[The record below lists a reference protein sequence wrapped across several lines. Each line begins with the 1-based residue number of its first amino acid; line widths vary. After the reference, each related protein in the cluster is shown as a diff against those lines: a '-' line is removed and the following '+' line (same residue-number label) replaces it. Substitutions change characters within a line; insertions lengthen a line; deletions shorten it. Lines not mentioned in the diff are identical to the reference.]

1 MMMLSQQRRIFA
13 ALLAVALTAPSVAG
27 FSTTSSTSGLSA
39 SQLASTSQSSDL
51 LLDRREAFV
60 KSSAAI
66 AAATGVSLLPSFA
79 SPASAAAANKIPEWT
94 LEDGVKFP
102 KLALNTVGLSV
113 EDTTRALTYAVAA
126 GVKHVDFHPGQ
137 ERDGVAKYIKENPGS
152 RNKLFLNT
160 KIRKAPPGTSPS
172 EAAERTRNQ
181 LDEDL
186 AALGVTS
193 VDMLMLRDSPDCEVI
208 QAQWAVLE
216 EALAQKKTRSIG
228 VINFCE
234 KALTCVL
241 QTAKVK
247 PALNYYMLHV
257 GMGTDPRGLRSFGE
271 SRGIRTFAYGAAGE
285 PGPNEELLSSP
296 VLKRI
301 GDAHG
306 KKPEEVALRWVTQNG
321 CAVSV
326 RPTLDFGLGAG
337 MCTEENKCKE
347 GFEARAS
354 SFGWSLTKGEMEELD
369 ALTSPNDNPTL
380 FSSAGCPD
388 AFVMKK

>member
-1 MMMLSQQRRIFA
+1 MLSQQRRVFA
-13 ALLAVALTAPSVAG
+13 ALLVAAITASTVAG
-27 FSTTSSTSGLSA
+27 FTTSSPSGLSA

-51 LLDRREAFV
+51 LLDRREALV
-60 KSSAAI
+60 KSSGVV
-66 AAATGVSLLPSFA
+66 AAATGISLLPSFP
-79 SPASAAAANKIPEWT
+79 SPASAVPTNRIPEWT
-94 LEDGVKFP
+94 LENDVKFP
-102 KLALNTVGLSV
+102 RLALNTVGLSV

-152 RNKLFLNT
+152 RQRLFLNT

-172 EAAERTRNQ
+172 EAAQRTRNQ
-181 LDEDL
+181 IDEDL

-216 EALAQKKTRSIG
+216 EALAQKQCRSIG

-241 QTAKVK
+241 ETAKVK

-306 KKPEEVALRWVTQNG
+306 KQPEEVALRWVTQNG

-326 RPTLDFGLGAG
+326 RPTLDFGLGTG

-354 SFGWSLTKGEMEELD
+354 SFGWSLTKGEMEELN
-369 ALTSPNDNPTL
+369 ALTSPNDSPTL

>member
-1 MMMLSQQRRIFA
+1 MILSQQRRIFA
-13 ALLAVALTAPSVAG
+13 ALLAVAVTAPTVAG
-27 FSTTSSTSGLSA
+27 FSTTSSSSGLSF

-66 AAATGVSLLPSFA
+66 AAATGVSLLPSFT
-79 SPASAAAANKIPEWT
+79 SPASAAATNKIPEWT
-94 LEDGVKFP
+94 LENGVKFP

-113 EDTTRALTYAVAA
+113 EDTNRALTYAVAA
-126 GVKHVDFHPGQ
+126 GVKHVDFHPGK
-137 ERDGVAKYIKENPGS
+137 ERDGVAQYIKENPGS

-181 LDEDL
+181 IDEDL
-186 AALGVTS
+186 AALGVSS

-216 EALAQKKTRSIG
+216 EALAQNRCRSIG

-257 GMGTDPRGLRSFGE
+257 GMGTDPRSLRSFGE

-285 PGPNEELLSSP
+285 PGPNEQLLSSP

-326 RPTLDFGLGAG
+326 RPTLDFGLGTG

-347 GFEARAS
+347 GFKARAS
-354 SFGWSLTKGEMEELD
+354 TFGWSLTKGEMEELN

-388 AFVMKK
+388 SFVMKK

>member
-1 MMMLSQQRRIFA
+1 MMFA
-13 ALLAVALTAPSVAG
+13 ALLVVAVTAPTVAG
-27 FSTTSSTSGLSA
+27 FGTAPLPSGISSSA

-60 KSSAAI
+60 KSSGAI
-66 AAATGVSLLPSFA
+66 AAATGISLLPSFT
-79 SPASAAAANKIPEWT
+79 SPASAASTNKIPEWT
-94 LEDGVKFP
+94 LENGVKFP

-113 EDTTRALTYAVAA
+113 EDTTRALAYAVAA
-126 GVKHVDFHPGQ
+126 GVKHVDFHPGK
-137 ERDGVAKYIKENPGS
+137 ERDGVAQFLKENPGS
-152 RNKLFLNT
+152 RKKLFLNT

-181 LDEDL
+181 IDEDL
-186 AALGVTS
+186 AALGVSS

-216 EALAQKKTRSIG
+216 DALAQKKTRSIG

-241 QTAKVK
+241 QTAKIK

-296 VLKRI
+296 ILKRI

-306 KKPEEVALRWVTQNG
+306 KKPEEVALRWVTQND

-326 RPTLDFGLGAG
+326 RPTLDFGLGTG
-337 MCTEENKCKE
+337 LCTVENKCKE
-347 GFEARAS
+347 GFEARAA
-354 SFGWSLTKGEMEELD
+354 SFGWSLTKEEMGELN

-388 AFVMKK
+388 AFVVMKK

>member
-1 MMMLSQQRRIFA
+1 MVMSQQHRFFA
-13 ALLAVALTAPSVAG
+13 ALLAVAVTIPAVAG

-39 SQLASTSQSSDL
+39 SQLASSSQSSDL

-66 AAATGVSLLPSFA
+66 VAATGVSLLPSFT
-79 SPASAAAANKIPEWT
+79 SPASAAATNKIPEWT
-94 LEDGVKFP
+94 LENGVKFP
-102 KLALNTVGLSV
+102 KLALNTVGLSAS
-113 EDTTRALTYAVAA
+113 DTNRALSYAVAA
-126 GVKHVDFHPGQ
+126 GVKHVDFHPGA
-137 ERDGVAKYIKENPGS
+137 ERDGVAQFLKENPGS
-152 RNKLFLNT
+152 RTKLFLNT

-181 LDEDL
+181 IDEDL
-186 AALGVTS
+186 AALGVSS
-193 VDMLMLRDSPDCEVI
+193 VDMLMLRDSPDREVI

-216 EALAQKKTRSIG
+216 EALAQKKTRSVG

-241 QTAKVK
+241 ETAKVK

-271 SRGIRTFAYGAAGE
+271 SRGIRTFAYGAVGE
-285 PGPNEELLSSP
+285 PGPNAELLSSP

-326 RPTLDFGLGAG
+326 RPTLDFGLGSG
-337 MCTEENKCKE
+337 TCTDENKCKE

-354 SFGWSLTKGEMEELD
+354 SFAWSLSKEQMEELN

-380 FSSAGCPD
+380 FSSSGCPD

>member
-1 MMMLSQQRRIFA
+1 MSLLQI
-13 ALLAVALTAPSVAG
+13 ALLVVAATAPTVAG
-27 FSTTSSTSGLSA
+27 FSTAPLPSGISSSA
-39 SQLASTSQSSDL
+39 SQLPLASTSPSDDL

-60 KSSAAI
+60 KSSGTI
-66 AAATGVSLLPSFA
+66 AAATGLSLLSSFT
-79 SPASAAAANKIPEWT
+79 SPASASAAANKIPEWT
-94 LEDGVKFP
+94 LENGVKFP
-102 KLALNTVGLSV
+102 QLALNTVGLSV
-113 EDTTRALTYAVAA
+113 EDTTRALIYAVAA
-126 GVKHVDFHPGQ
+126 GVKHVDFHPGK
-137 ERDGVAKYIKENPGS
+137 ERDGVAQFLRENPGS
-152 RNKLFLNT
+152 RKKLFLNT

-181 LDEDL
+181 IDEDL

-241 QTAKVK
+241 ETAKIK

-326 RPTLDFGLGAG
+326 RPTLDFGLGTG
-337 MCTEENKCKE
+337 LCTEENKCKE
-347 GFEARAS
+347 GMEARAG
-354 SFGWSLTKGEMEELD
+354 SFGWNLTKGEMEKLN

-388 AFVMKK
+388 SFVMKK